1 MGGVKWRLI
10 LERRAIKRCGREGE
24 GEVEVG
30 EVGEGVEVG
39 GGGGGGGLWGR
50 VQRGGS
56 FLGLFGMLLYW
67 SGSEGHQGSST
78 LLGRRNKG

>member
-1 MGGVKWRLI
+1 M
-10 LERRAIKRCGREGE
+10 ERRAIRRCEREGE

-30 EVGEGVEVG
+30 EVGGVEVGG

>member
-39 GGGGGGGLWGR
+39 GGGGGGGAVG
-50 VQRGGS
+50 
-56 FLGLFGMLLYW
+56 
-67 SGSEGHQGSST
+67 ESSARREFFRAIWNVT
-78 LLGRRNKG
+78 LLEWKRRSSREFHSAGKEK

>member
-39 GGGGGGGLWGR
+39 GGGGGGGAVG
-50 VQRGGS
+50 
-56 FLGLFGMLLYW
+56 
-67 SGSEGHQGSST
+67 ESSARREFFRAIWNVT
-78 LLGRRNKG
+78 LLEWKRRSLREFQSAGKEK

>member
-30 EVGEGVEVG
+30 EVGG
-39 GGGGGGGLWGR
+39 GGGGGGGWGR
-50 VQRGGS
+50 GGAV
-56 FLGLFGMLLYW
+56 G
-67 SGSEGHQGSST
+67 ESSARREFFRAIWNVT
-78 LLGRRNKG
+78 LLEWKRRSSREFQSAGKEK